1 MHSGTRNQ
9 NKGTERSFFFGKYLM
24 LSNNLVLR
32 KFSYIIDVMRI
43 FIILALLSSA
53 VFARDLKITA
63 TSWIVTDGT
72 GTVIESDNPNE
83 VRAIGSITKL
93 MTAMIV
99 IDAEQDLNQK
109 IGRYTRRELLQLAL
123 VKSNNAAAD
132 ELCNHYPGGRAEC
145 VVAMNKKAESLGL
158 INTHYVEP
166 TGLSALD
173 TSTAEEL
180 VKLVI
185 VASRYAVVNE
195 AAVTPQVKI
204 KIKKKWLIFNNT
216 NPIIGRN
223 HNFIVSKT
231 GYIKAAGGCIAVMV
245 ETEIG
250 RRVVVVLGSKNTHT
264 RIPEVEF
271 IINNY

>member
-1 MHSGTRNQ
+1 
-9 NKGTERSFFFGKYLM
+9 M
-24 LSNNLVLR
+24 LSNNLVLHR
-32 KFSYIIDVMRI
+32 NSCIIGLMRI
-43 FIILALLSSA
+43 FIILALWLSVA
-53 VFARDLKITA
+53 FARDLKITA

-72 GTVIESDNPNE
+72 GAVIESDNPGE

-99 IDAEQDLNQK
+99 IDAKQDLDQR

-123 VKSNNAAAD
+123 VKSDNSAAD
-132 ELCNHYPGGRAEC
+132 ELCNNYPGGRVNC
-145 VVAMNKKAESLGL
+145 IVDMNKKAIGLGL

-166 TGLSALD
+166 TGLSVFD
-173 TSTAEEL
+173 TSTAEDL

-185 VASRYAVVNE
+185 AASQYAIVNE

-204 KIKKKWLIFNNT
+204 KVKKRWLVFNNT

-231 GYIKAAGGCIAVMV
+231 GYIRASGGCIAVMV

-250 RRVVVVLGSKNTHT
+250 RRIVVVLGSKNTHT

>member
-1 MHSGTRNQ
+1 
-9 NKGTERSFFFGKYLM
+9 
-24 LSNNLVLR
+24 
-32 KFSYIIDVMRI
+32 MRI
-43 FIILALLSSA
+43 FIILALWSSV
-53 VFARDLKITA
+53 VFARDMKITA

-72 GTVIESDNPNE
+72 GAVIESENPTE

-99 IDAEQDLNQK
+99 IDAKQDLDQRV
-109 IGRYTRRELLQLAL
+109 GRYTRRELLQLAL
-123 VKSNNAAAD
+123 VKSDNNAAD
-132 ELCNHYPGGRAEC
+132 ELCNNYPGGRVEC
-145 VVAMNKKAESLGL
+145 VVAMNKKAIGLGL

-166 TGLSALD
+166 TGLSVFD
-173 TSTAEEL
+173 TSTAEDL

-185 VASRYAVVNE
+185 AASQYAIVNE

-204 KIKKKWLIFNNT
+204 RIKKRWLIFNNT

-231 GYIKAAGGCIAVMV
+231 GYIRASGGCIAVMV

-250 RRVVVVLGSKNTHT
+250 RRIVIVLGSKNTHT

>member
-1 MHSGTRNQ
+1 
-9 NKGTERSFFFGKYLM
+9 M
-24 LSNNLVLR
+24 LSNNLVSCR
-32 KFSYIIDVMRI
+32 NSCIIDVMRI

-132 ELCNHYPGGRAEC
+132 ELCNNYPGGRADC
-145 VVAMNKKAESLGL
+145 VVAMNKKAQNLGL
-158 INTHYVEP
+158 TNTHYVEP
-166 TGLSALD
+166 TGLSAFNN
-173 TSTAEEL
+173 STAEEL
-180 VKLVI
+180 VKLVLA
-185 VASRYAVVNE
+185 ASQYQIIRE

-204 KIKKKWLIFNNT
+204 RVKKKWLIFNNT